1 MFKSD
6 KCVYKQDLIA
16 VIVLAILA
24 VIFTLIPPL
33 NETPLRVVFTLPLVF
48 FIPGYAFITM
58 MFPKG
63 DISNIERFTLS
74 IASSIAITVFDGFA
88 LSQTEWLFRPYSISI
103 SLLIITVIF
112 IALAYPAR
120 RRHLEEEQFTFS
132 VRGSISSMRSD
143 DGNVPGKDRIPPE
156 IEKALI
162 FVLVASI
169 IIAAGMLVYAKT
181 TQEEEQFTA
190 LYMLGPEGMAENY
203 PTNAFLEEP
212 ITVTVGIENY
222 EKQDVNYILQM
233 QLGGEVLQTL
243 NVTLSDDEKWED
255 DMTYHPEQMRMGRSK
270 LEYALFK
277 EEVSL
282 NPYSSVNLQITHEYP
297 MEYSQELTEGEV
309 NGSMDPLHVLKNYDM
324 EQNTSWNFKTTDAN
338 FSGTYVKGEGIFESQ
353 GFVFKL
359 PYEGNLPHYNGQY
372 YEMSQNVRSDKME
385 TVVLSLFVKDT
396 YKPRIIDIDQTQ
408 FKQILINNI
417 LVWETAVGGDY
428 NWQRVHIPVILN
440 EGNNIITLR
449 TIQRGNK
456 DVHPVEIIWDEV
468 TILPISELSPYSE
481 NRLLE
486 LNPPRS
492 EMVPLPTNVNTADFE
507 VEWNG
512 TDIGSGIDYYL
523 VEYSIDGEN
532 WQTWL
537 AESKETSAT
546 FTGVNNDK
554 YYFRTRARDA
564 VGNWERL
571 HDTPDTNTTVDIAFP
586 DFVDAASL
594 HPSN

>member
-16 VIVLAILA
+16 SIALAILA
-24 VIFTLIPPL
+24 VIFILIPPL
-33 NETPLRVVFTLPLVF
+33 NETPLRIVFALPLIF
-48 FIPGYAFITM
+48 FIPGYAFIAM
-58 MFPKG
+58 MFPKR
-63 DISNIERFTLS
+63 DISNIERITLS
-74 IASSIAITVFDGFA
+74 IGFSIAITVFNGFA
-88 LSQTEWLFRPYSISI
+88 LSLTQWLFRPNSISI

-112 IALAYPAR
+112 AVLAYPAR
-120 RRHLEEEQFTFS
+120 RRHLEEDQFTFS
-132 VRGSISSMRSD
+132 VHGFIESIRSD
-143 DGNVPGKDRIPPE
+143 DENVPEKDRIPPE

-162 FVLVASI
+162 IALVVSI

-190 LYMLGPEGMAENY
+190 LYILGPEGMAENY

-233 QLGGEVLQTL
+233 QLDGEVLQTL
-243 NVTLSDDEKWED
+243 DVTLSDEEKWEKD
-255 DMTYHPEQMRMGRSK
+255 LTYHPEQMRMGRSK

-277 EEVSL
+277 EKVSL

-297 MEYSQELTEGEV
+297 IEYLQELAEEEEK
-309 NGSMDPLHVLKNYDM
+309 GSSDILHVLENYDM
-324 EQNTSWNFKTTDAN
+324 EQNTSWSFKTNDKN
-338 FSGTYVKGEGIFESQ
+338 FSGSYVKGEGIFDSQ
-353 GFVFKL
+353 AFVFKL
-359 PYEGNLPHYNGQY
+359 PYEGKLPFYSGQY
-372 YEMSQNVRSDKME
+372 YEMSQNFRSDKKG
-385 TVVLSLFVKDT
+385 TFVLSLFVKDT
-396 YKPRIIDIDQTQ
+396 YKPRIVEINQTQ
-408 FKQILINNI
+408 FKQILVNNI

-428 NWQRVHIPVILN
+428 NWQHVHLPVILN
-440 EGNNIITLR
+440 EGNNLITLR
-449 TIQRGNK
+449 AIQRSNN

-481 NRLLE
+481 NGLLE

-492 EMVPLPTNVNTADFE
+492 EMVPLPISVNTTDFE

-512 TDIGSGIDYYL
+512 TDIGSGIEYYL

-537 AESKETSAT
+537 SESNETSAT
-546 FTGVNNDK
+546 FTGVNGND
-554 YYFRTRARDA
+554 YYFRTQAMDGA
-564 VGNWERL
+564 GNWEIV
-571 HDTPDTNTTVDIAFP
+571 HDTPDTNTTVDLTEP
-586 DFVDAASL
+586 
-594 HPSN
+594 